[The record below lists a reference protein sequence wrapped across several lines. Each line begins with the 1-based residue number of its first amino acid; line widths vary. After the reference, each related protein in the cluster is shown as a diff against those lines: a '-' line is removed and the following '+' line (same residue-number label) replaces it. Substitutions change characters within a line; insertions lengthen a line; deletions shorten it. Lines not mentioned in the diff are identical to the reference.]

1 VLTTVNLFGRQ
12 LTSCNVF
19 LFDSQNSFTF
29 FIAIL
34 ITSLEKNLTQ
44 TLMFNLCCYEHP
56 ERVIAILGLVFSST
70 LERTPHDLCALCLV
84 YGLGEHEQT
93 DFL

>member
-1 VLTTVNLFGRQ
+1 
-12 LTSCNVF
+12 
-19 LFDSQNSFTF
+19 
-29 FIAIL
+29 
-34 ITSLEKNLTQ
+34 
-44 TLMFNLCCYEHP
+44 MFNLCCYEHP